1 MVMKRMR
8 EHTKAFLIFLVL
20 AFIGT
25 IIFSWG
31 MDVTGIKHRP
41 NVLGEVAGKEI
52 RVQQYYKALQN
63 RINSYRQ
70 RTNKE
75 LTDAQLKQLQD
86 QTWETLVQQIL
97 LGDEIK
103 KRGITVTDQEIIY
116 NLQHNPPQELRQNE
130 SFQTNGKFDM
140 NKYYQAMRNPQND
153 QFWMGV
159 EDYLR
164 SYLPYQKLQDIISSS
179 VIVSDEEVRWEFI
192 KKNEKAKVKYIYFS
206 PNKFIDVPITV
217 TDNEIEAYYQKHK
230 EDYKEPETRKIKYAI
245 FPVKATASDTAAIY
259 AEANR
264 ILKKLKNGADFAELA
279 STYSDDPG
287 SAQKGG
293 DLGYFGKGTMV
304 KEFEKAAFSA
314 KIGQIIGPIK
324 SSFGL
329 HIIKVEDKKYENG
342 KLKVRAR
349 HILLK
354 FQPSEE
360 TKDSVKGKAA
370 YFASNAKEEGFDVA
384 ARQDTTI
391 HVKESPYFRRG
402 GFIPGIGF
410 NQDIAKF
417 VFKNKRK
424 AVSETPFET
433 TLGYAVV
440 EVADIKK
447 EHIKSLEEVKNQIK
461 NIILNE
467 KRKEKAG
474 QWAAT
479 ERAKMQKPEDFE
491 SVAAKDSLTIKE
503 AGPFSMDDFVPG
515 VGKDPNFM
523 GAAFHLSVNQ
533 ISQPVK
539 TVKGYYLI
547 KLLDKTPFDE
557 KQFALQKDLIRQ
569 QLLQKK
575 RQQAFTEWYNQLKT
589 EAKIKDYRDQVL

>member
-8 EHTKAFLIFLVL
+8 EHTKAFLVFLVL
-20 AFIGT
+20 AFVGT

-52 RVQQYYKALQN
+52 RLQQYYQALQN
-63 RINSYRQ
+63 RIDSYRQ
-70 RTNKE
+70 RTNKD
-75 LTDAQLKQLQD
+75 LTDAELKQLQN
-86 QTWETLVQQIL
+86 QTWEAMVQQIL
-97 LGDEIK
+97 LGKEIK
-103 KRGITVTDQEIIY
+103 KRGIVVTDQEILY
-116 NLQHNPPQELRQNE
+116 NLQHNPPQELRQNK

-140 NKYYQAMRNPQND
+140 NKYYQAMQNPQND

-164 SYLPYQKLQDIISSS
+164 SYLPYQKLQDMISSS
-179 VIVSDEEVRWEFI
+179 VIVSNEEVRWEFI

-206 PNKFIDVPITV
+206 PTKFIDTPITV
-217 TDNEIEAYYQKHK
+217 TDQEIKAYYKSHK
-230 EDYKEPETRKIKYAI
+230 DDYKEPETRKIKYVI
-245 FPVKATASDTAAIY
+245 FPVKPTASDTAAIY

-264 ILKKLKNGADFAELA
+264 IIKKLKNGADFAEMA
-279 STYSDDPG
+279 STFSDDAG

-293 DLGYFGKGTMV
+293 DLGYFGKGVMV

-314 KIGQIIGPIK
+314 KVGQIVGPIK

-329 HIIKVEDKKYENG
+329 HIIKVEDRKYENG
-342 KLKVRAR
+342 KLKIRAR

-354 FQPSEE
+354 FEPSEE

-370 YFASNAKEEGFDVA
+370 YFASNAKEEGFDRVA
-384 ARQDTTI
+384 KQDTTI

-417 VFKNKRK
+417 VFKNKPG
-424 AVSETPFET
+424 AISETPFET
-433 TLGYAVV
+433 NQGYVVV
-440 EVADIKK
+440 EVASVKK
-447 EHIKSLEEVKNQIK
+447 KHIKPLDEVKNQIQ
-461 NIILNE
+461 NILLQK

-474 QWAAT
+474 QWAAA
-479 ERAKMQKPEDFE
+479 ERAKMHKPEDFE
-491 SVAAKDSLTIKE
+491 LVAAKDSLTIKE
-503 AGPFSMDDFVPG
+503 AGPFTMDGFVSG
-515 VGKDPNFM
+515 VGNDPDFK
-523 GAAFHLSVNQ
+523 GAAFHLNVNE
-533 ISQPVK
+533 ISQPVE

-547 KLLDKTPFDE
+547 KLLEKTSFDQ

-575 RQQAFTEWYNQLKT
+575 RQQAFTEWYSQLKA

>member
-8 EHTKAFLIFLVL
+8 EHTKALLIFLVL
-20 AFIGT
+20 AFVGT

-41 NVLGEVAGKEI
+41 NVLGEVAGKKI
-52 RVQQYYKALQN
+52 GVQQYYKALQN
-63 RINSYRQ
+63 RIDSYRQ

-75 LTDAQLKQLQD
+75 LTDAQLKQFQD
-86 QTWETLVQQIL
+86 QTWQTLVQQIL
-97 LGDEIK
+97 LGNEIK

-116 NLQHNPPQELRQNE
+116 NFQHNPPQELRQNE

-140 NKYYQAMRNPQND
+140 KKYYQAMQNPQND

-164 SYLPYQKLQDIISSS
+164 NYLPYQKLQDIISSS
-179 VIVSDEEVRWEFI
+179 VIVSDEEVHWDFI

-206 PNKFIDVPITV
+206 PTKFINTPITV
-217 TDNEIEAYYQKHK
+217 TDAEIKAYYQKHK

-264 ILKKLKNGADFAELA
+264 IIKKLKNGTDFAELA
-279 STYSDDPG
+279 STYSDDQA

-293 DLGYFGKGTMV
+293 DLGYFTKGTMV
-304 KEFEKAAFSA
+304 KEFEKAAFAA
-314 KIGQIIGPIK
+314 KVGQIVGPIK
-324 SSFGL
+324 TSFGL

-354 FQPSEE
+354 FEPSGE
-360 TKDSVKGKAA
+360 TKDSIKGKAA
-370 YFASNAKEEGFDVA
+370 YFASNAKEEGFDA
-384 ARQDTTI
+384 AAKQDTTI

-417 VFKNKRK
+417 VFKNKPK
-424 AVSETPFET
+424 GISETPFET
-433 TLGYAVV
+433 KLGYAMV
-440 EVADIKK
+440 EVTGVKK
-447 EHIKSLEEVKNQIK
+447 EHIKSLEEVNDQIK
-461 NIILNE
+461 NITLNQ

-474 QWAAT
+474 QWAAA
-479 ERAKMQKPEDFE
+479 ERAKMKKPQDFE
-491 SVAAKDSLTIKE
+491 LVAAKDSLTIKE

-515 VGKDPNFM
+515 VGNDPNFK
-523 GAAFHLSVNQ
+523 GAAFHLTTNG
-533 ISQPVK
+533 ISQPVE

-547 KLLDKTPFDE
+547 KLLEKTPFDE
-557 KQFALQKDLIRQ
+557 KEFALQKDLIRQ

-575 RQQAFTEWYNQLKT
+575 RQQAFTAWYNQLKT
-589 EAKIKDYRDQVL
+589 EAKIKDYRDQIL